1 MKHEIEVRQMMK
13 SFGKKTALNGVD
25 FHVQQGE
32 IFGLLGPS
40 GSGKTTMVK
49 ILTSQLLHTSGS
61 VQVFGTDVS
70 KLRDSSQMK
79 RIGILTDN
87 SGLYDR
93 LTVYENLELF
103 CKLYDVDVKRIDEV
117 LEEVNLIQDKKT
129 VVSKLSKGM
138 KQRIT
143 LVRALLHK
151 PELLFLD
158 EPTSA
163 LDPANKKQIHTSLR
177 KLNESGTTIFLST
190 HDMEEAESLCQRLAF
205 LHDGKI
211 VALDQPH
218 NLRVKYGDSTINLVL
233 RNGSRIQIKQNEAGA
248 QSVAQYITSG
258 ELMSIHSNEPTLGD
272 IFIQLTGR
280 SLQ

>member
-1 MKHEIEVRQMMK
+1 MKHEIEVGQLVK
-13 SFGKKTALNGVD
+13 SFGKKSALRGVD
-25 FHVQQGE
+25 FHVQKGE
-32 IFGLLGPS
+32 IFGFLGPS

-49 ILTSQLLHTSGS
+49 ILTSQLQHTSGS
-61 VQVFGTDVS
+61 VHVFGKDVS
-70 KLRDSSQMK
+70 QLRDSSQMK

-93 LTVYENLELF
+93 LTVHDNLELF
-103 CKLYDVDVKRIDEV
+103 CKLYHVDVKRIDEV

-129 VVSKLSKGM
+129 VVKKLSKGM
-138 KQRIT
+138 KQRVT

-163 LDPANKKQIHTSLR
+163 LDPANKQQIHASLR

-190 HDMEEAESLCQRLAF
+190 HDMQEAESLCQRIAF
-205 LHDGKI
+205 LHEGKI
-211 VALDQPH
+211 VELDNPH
-218 NLRVKYGDSTINLVL
+218 NLRVKYGDSTISLVL
-233 RNGSRIQIKQNEAGA
+233 RNGSRIQIQQNEAAA
-248 QSVAQYITSG
+248 QSLAQYITNG

>member
-1 MKHEIEVRQMMK
+1 MEHEIEVRQLVK
-13 SFGKKTALNGVD
+13 SFGKKTALKGVD
-25 FHVQQGE
+25 FHVQRGE

-49 ILTSQLLHTSGS
+49 ILTSQLQHTSGS
-61 VQVFGTDVS
+61 VQVFGKDVS
-70 KLRDSSQMK
+70 KLRDSSQLK

-117 LEEVNLIQDKKT
+117 LEEVTLIQDKKT
-129 VVSKLSKGM
+129 VVNKLSKGM
-138 KQRIT
+138 KQRVT
-143 LVRALLHK
+143 LVRSLLHK
-151 PELLFLD
+151 PDLLFLD

-163 LDPANKKQIHTSLR
+163 LDPTNKQQIHASLR

-190 HDMEEAESLCQRLAF
+190 HDMQEAEYLCHRLAF
-205 LHDGKI
+205 LDNGKI
-211 VALDQPH
+211 VEIGKPH
-218 NLRVKYGDSTINLVL
+218 NLRVKYGDSAINLVL
-233 RNGSRIQIKQNEAGA
+233 KNGSRIQIEQNEAGA
-248 QSVAQYITSG
+248 QSVAQYITTG
-258 ELMSIHSNEPTLGD
+258 ELMSIHSNEPTLGE

>member
-1 MKHEIEVRQMMK
+1 MKHEIEVRRMVK
-13 SFGKKTALNGVD
+13 SFGKKSALNGVD
-25 FHVQQGE
+25 FHVQKGE
-32 IFGLLGPS
+32 IFGFLGPS

-49 ILTSQLLHTSGS
+49 ILTSQLQHTSGS

-93 LTVYENLELF
+93 LSVYENLELF
-103 CKLYDVDVKRIDEV
+103 CKLYDVEVKRIDEV

-138 KQRIT
+138 KQRVT

-163 LDPANKKQIHTSLR
+163 LDPTNKQQIHASLR

-190 HDMEEAESLCQRLAF
+190 HDMQEAEDLCQRLAF
-205 LHDGKI
+205 LDHGKI
-211 VALDQPH
+211 VELDNPH

-233 RNGSRIQIKQNEAGA
+233 RNGSRIQIKQNEDGA
-248 QSVAQYITSG
+248 QSVAQYVTNG
-258 ELMSIHSNEPTLGD
+258 ELMSIHSNEPTLGE

>member
-1 MKHEIEVRQMMK
+1 MGHEIVIRQLVK
-13 SFGKKTALNGVD
+13 FFGKKSALNGVD
-25 FHVQQGE
+25 FHIQKGE

-49 ILTSQLLHTSGS
+49 ILTSQLRYTSGS
-61 VQVFGTDVS
+61 VQVFGKDVN
-70 KLRDSSQMK
+70 KLRDSSQLK

-87 SGLYDR
+87 SSLYDR

-117 LEEVNLIQDKKT
+117 LEEVKLIQDKKT
-129 VVSKLSKGM
+129 IVRKLSKGM
-138 KQRIT
+138 KQRVT
-143 LVRALLHK
+143 LMRSLLHK
-151 PELLFLD
+151 PDLLFLD

-163 LDPANKKQIHTSLR
+163 LDPTNKQQIHASLR

-190 HDMEEAESLCQRLAF
+190 HDMQEAEDLCQRLAF
-205 LHDGKI
+205 LDNGRI
-211 VALDQPH
+211 VELDNPH
-218 NLRVKYGDSTINLVL
+218 NLRVKYGDSAINLVL
-233 RNGSRIQIKQNEAGA
+233 RNGSRIQIEQNEAGA
-248 QSVAQYITSG
+248 QSVAQYITKG
-258 ELMSIHSNEPTLGD
+258 ELISIHSNEPTLGE